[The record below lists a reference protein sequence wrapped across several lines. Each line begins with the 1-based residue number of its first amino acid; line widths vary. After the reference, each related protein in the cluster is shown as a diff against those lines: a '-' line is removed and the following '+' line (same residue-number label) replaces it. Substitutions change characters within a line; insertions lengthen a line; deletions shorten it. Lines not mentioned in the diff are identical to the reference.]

1 VTDLDEPVA
10 TEREPRP
17 SDGDRVLRSDE
28 QGGIAQF
35 SDGRLGISIATGS
48 HDALAEAYSR
58 HGTSV
63 HAVAQRVCG
72 DRAADVT
79 QDVFVGLW
87 RRPERFDPERGTLGA
102 FLRVQAHGRAIDL
115 LRSDGARR
123 AREVTDHRRR
133 RDPAAPVEDVAMGRL
148 AGDDAWQ
155 LLSRLSDAERQAITL
170 AYFSDHTY
178 REVATLI
185 GLPEGT
191 VKSRIRAGL
200 ARLRAGLPDD
210 DQQTA
215 QRPNAPS
222 AWASRRRPTAR
233 TDPTTSTAPK
243 SLL

>member
-1 VTDLDEPVA
+1 M
-10 TEREPRP
+10 
-17 SDGDRVLRSDE
+17 
-28 QGGIAQF
+28 
-35 SDGRLGISIATGS
+35 
-48 HDALAEAYSR
+48 
-58 HGTSV
+58 
-63 HAVAQRVCG
+63 CG

-79 QDVFVGLW
+79 QDVFLSLW
-87 RRPERFDPERGTLGA
+87 RRPERFDPGRGTLGA
-102 FLRVQAHGRAIDL
+102 FLRVQAHGRAVDL
-115 LRSDGARR
+115 LRADGARR

-133 RDPAAPVEDVAMGRL
+133 ISPATPVEDVAMSRL
-148 AGDDAWQ
+148 AGDGAWQ
-155 LLSRLSDAERQAITL
+155 LVSRLGDGERRAITL
-170 AYFSDHTY
+170 AYFGNHTY
-178 REVATLI
+178 REVATLL